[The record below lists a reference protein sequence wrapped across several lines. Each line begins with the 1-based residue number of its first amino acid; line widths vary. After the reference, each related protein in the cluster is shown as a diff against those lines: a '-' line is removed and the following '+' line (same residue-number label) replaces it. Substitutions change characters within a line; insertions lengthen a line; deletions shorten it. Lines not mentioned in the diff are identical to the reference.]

1 MPVQDKSVQKTQ
13 KKRNES
19 LLFKYGVIGFIEIIV
34 FITIFV
40 AITTSL
46 TKKPVESIYTEAID
60 FFLEQSVENVE
71 QWFETQVEVLQMYQ
85 TAVVNGTDSRESI
98 KKQIKAKTK
107 PNGFE
112 YVMVFWDDAT
122 GAKDGGPETYNT
134 KGGISTVGIL
144 AKEYWKQHREN
155 DVAVWLES
163 PRQSNAGGFTM
174 PLFVKSN
181 FIDEKTGSLVH
192 GGMVGFL
199 ELGPIDKLGK
209 QFYKTGNISVY
220 DDNNEIR
227 AGLDVNALD
236 DKSKLVYFEKDC
248 VLGNKNWKIIA
259 TVEREEFYEITGD
272 LRNNSIIGGFLI
284 AIILVVCQLILIRAV
299 IKKFDTIKRNIDNLN
314 SGDKDL
320 TKRLKIN
327 HNNEISKIKE
337 SVNLFIGSLHNTVA
351 DIGEANT
358 NLQETF
364 EKVRDCLN
372 ESKNQIDDIYEEIQV
387 ATTTL
392 SNEDNCVNNTSESV
406 NQISGNIKEL
416 NEMISTQVEA
426 ISQASSSIE
435 QMIGNIQSVS
445 DFVGRMANEFGAL
458 NSATTEGIEK
468 NKVVNELLEVVLS
481 QSKSLQETNTII
493 STISSQTN
501 LLSMNAMIESAHAG
515 DAGKGFAV
523 VAEEIRKLADTS
535 ATQSKSIG
543 ENLKKISEYI
553 TRVVES
559 ANVSKQAFELV
570 ASKTENT
577 SELVE
582 SIKMAMDEQSAGSKQ
597 LLEALALM
605 KNISNNVQTS
615 SKEIEEG
622 TNEIVNSVISL
633 KQSSATMSSN
643 FNRIVSTTN
652 STKGTT
658 EKIQILADEMT
669 SAVDNISEKIGE
681 FKI

>member
-1 MPVQDKSVQKTQ
+1 MKNQTKSNHQS
-13 KKRNES
+13 RRES
-19 LLFKYGVIGFIEIIV
+19 LLFKYGIIGFVEIIV

-40 AITTSL
+40 AITSAL
-46 TKKPVESIYTEAID
+46 TKKPVEKVYTEGIEQIID
-60 FFLEQSVENVE
+60 MSVYNVE
-71 QWFETQVEVLQMYQ
+71 DWFTNKVEVLKMYQ
-85 TAVVNGTDSRESI
+85 TAVAGGTTSREDI
-98 KKQIKAKTK
+98 KNNIKVKTK

-144 AKEYWKQHREN
+144 SKEYWKMHKEK
-155 DVAVWLES
+155 DVEVWLES
-163 PRQSNAGGFTM
+163 PRQANVGGFTM
-174 PLFVKSN
+174 PLFVRFD
-181 FIDEKTGSLVH
+181 FIDEKTGKTVH

-209 QFYKTGNISVY
+209 QFYKTGNVSIY
-220 DDNNEIR
+220 DDKNEIR
-227 AGLDVNALD
+227 AGNDVRALED
-236 DKSKLVYFEKDC
+236 TSNLVFFEKKC
-248 VLGNKNWKIIA
+248 ELANKEWTIVV
-259 TVEREEFYEITGD
+259 TLEESEFLEISRD
-272 LRNNSIIGGFLI
+272 LRFNSVFGGLI
-284 AIILVVCQLILIRAV
+284 VALILVICELLIIRV
-299 IKKFDTIKRNIDNLN
+299 IIKKFDAIKANIDNLN

-320 TKRLKIN
+320 TKRLEVL
-327 HNNEISKIKE
+327 HNNEISKIKV
-337 SVNLFIGSLHNTVA
+337 SVNDFIG
-351 DIGEANT
+351 
-358 NLQETF
+358 NLQDTVKGIGDANQNLKDIF
-364 EKVRDCLN
+364 NKVKERLD
-372 ESKNQIDDIYEEIQV
+372 ESKLQMNNIYDEIQI

-392 SNEDNCVNNTSESV
+392 SNEDRCVVNTSESV
-406 NQISGNIKEL
+406 NQISENIKAL
-416 NEMISTQVEA
+416 NEMIFTQASA

-435 QMIGNIQSVS
+435 EMIGNISSVS

-458 NSATTEGIEK
+458 NSATVEGMEK
-468 NKVVNELLEVVLS
+468 NKIVNELLQVVLS

-553 TRVVES
+553 SKVVES
-559 ANVSKQAFELV
+559 ATISNQAFELV
-570 ASKTENT
+570 AAKTSNT

-582 SIKMAMDEQSAGSKQ
+582 SIKQAMDEQSAGSKQ

-605 KNISNNVQTS
+605 KNISSNVQTS

-622 TNEIVNSVISL
+622 ANEIVSSVVSL

-643 FNRIVSTTN
+643 FNRIVNTTN
-652 STKGTT
+652 STKSTT
-658 EKIQILADEMT
+658 ESIQVLAEEMS
-669 SAVDNISEKIGE
+669 SAVDNISKKIDE
-681 FKI
+681 FKV